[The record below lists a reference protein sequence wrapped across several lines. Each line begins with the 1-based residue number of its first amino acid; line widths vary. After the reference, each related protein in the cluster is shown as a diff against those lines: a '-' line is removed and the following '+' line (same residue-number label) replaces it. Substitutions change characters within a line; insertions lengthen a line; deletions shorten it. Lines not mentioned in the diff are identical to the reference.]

1 MLLYTKLFA
10 LFDKYGIKQVDL
22 KPYIGNETLRKLKLF
37 NTYQDENCK
46 KSSFCYGITL
56 EEINKQLLESA
67 ETPKITNSKGKEVN
81 HPYVNRTIDS
91 RTFDEIC
98 RWLTNLIREK
108 EGNPSILIQPDDIME
123 YVEDTPEV
131 LEVTKSKKQIS
142 D

>member
-10 LFDKYGIKQVDL
+10 LFDKYDIKQLDL
-22 KPYIGNETLRKLKLF
+22 KPYVGNETLRKLKLF
-37 NTYQDENCK
+37 NTYQECK
-46 KSSFCYGITL
+46 PSSFCHGITI
-56 EEINKQLLESA
+56 EEINNQLLESVV
-67 ETPKITNSKGKEVN
+67 TPKIINSKGKEVN

-108 EGNPSILIQPDDIME
+108 EGNPSILIQPVDIME

>member
-1 MLLYTKLFA
+1 MLLYSKLFA
-10 LFDKYGIKQVDL
+10 LFDKYNIKQVDL

-37 NTYQDENCK
+37 NTYRKGRD
-46 KSSFCYGITL
+46 SSFCYGITL

-67 ETPKITNSKGKEVN
+67 ETPKIINSKGKEVN

-108 EGNPSILIQPDDIME
+108 EGNPSILIQPNDIME

>member
-1 MLLYTKLFA
+1 M
-10 LFDKYGIKQVDL
+10 DL

>member
-10 LFDKYGIKQVDL
+10 LFDKYDIKQVDL

-56 EEINKQLLESA
+56 DEINKQLLESA

>member
-10 LFDKYGIKQVDL
+10 LFDKYNIKQVDL

-37 NTYQDENCK
+37 NTYHKCRE
-46 KSSFCYGITL
+46 SSFCYGITL
-56 EEINKQLLESA
+56 DEINKQLLESA
-67 ETPKITNSKGKEVN
+67 ATPKITNSKGKEVN
-81 HPYVNRTIDS
+81 HPYINRTIDS

-98 RWLTNLIREK
+98 RWLTTLIRKK

-131 LEVTKSKKQIS
+131 LEVIKSKKQIS

>member
-10 LFDKYGIKQVDL
+10 LFDKYDIKQVDL

>member
-10 LFDKYGIKQVDL
+10 LFDKYNIKQVDL

-37 NTYQDENCK
+37 NTYHECRE
-46 KSSFCYGITL
+46 SSFCYGITL
-56 EEINKQLLESA
+56 DEINKQLLESA
-67 ETPKITNSKGKEVN
+67 ATPKITNSKGKEVN

-123 YVEDTPEV
+123 YVEDAPEV
-131 LEVTKSKKQIS
+131 LEVIKSKKQIS

>member
-10 LFDKYGIKQVDL
+10 LFDKYDIKQLDL
-22 KPYIGNETLRKLKLF
+22 KPYVGNETLRKLKLF
-37 NTYQDENCK
+37 NTYQECK
-46 KSSFCYGITL
+46 PSSFCYGITI
-56 EEINKQLLESA
+56 EEINNQLLESVV
-67 ETPKITNSKGKEVN
+67 TPKIINSKGKEVN

-108 EGNPSILIQPDDIME
+108 EEDPSILIQPDDIME
-123 YVEDTPEV
+123 YVEDTPEI
-131 LEVTKSKKQIS
+131 LEVTKSKKQIA

>member
-1 MLLYTKLFA
+1 MILYTKLFA
-10 LFDKYGIKQVDL
+10 LFDKYDIKQVDL

>member
-10 LFDKYGIKQVDL
+10 LFDKYDIKQLDL
-22 KPYIGNETLRKLKLF
+22 KPYVGNETLRKLKLF
-37 NTYQDENCK
+37 NTYHDCK
-46 KSSFCYGITL
+46 TSSFCHGITI
-56 EEINKQLLESA
+56 EEINKQLLESVA
-67 ETPKITNSKGKEVN
+67 TPKIINSKGKEVN

-108 EGNPSILIQPDDIME
+108 EGDSSILIQPNDIME
-123 YVEDTPEV
+123 FVEDTPEV

>member
-10 LFDKYGIKQVDL
+10 LFDKYNIKQLDL
-22 KPYIGNETLRKLKLF
+22 KPYVGNETLRKLKLF
-37 NTYQDENCK
+37 NTYQGCK
-46 KSSFCYGITL
+46 QSSFCYGSTV

-67 ETPKITNSKGKEVN
+67 ETPQVINSKGKKVN

-108 EGNPSILIQPDDIME
+108 EGNASILIQPNDIME
-123 YVEDTPEV
+123 YIEDIPEV
-131 LEVTKSKKQIS
+131 LEVTKSKKQIN
-142 D
+142 

>member
-1 MLLYTKLFA
+1 MILYTKLFA
-10 LFDKYGIKQVDL
+10 LFDKYNVKQVDL

-37 NTYQDENCK
+37 NTYQKGRD
-46 KSSFCYGITL
+46 SSFCYGITI
-56 EEINKQLLESA
+56 EEINKQLLESVA
-67 ETPKITNSKGKEVN
+67 TPKIINSKGKEVN

-98 RWLTNLIREK
+98 RWLTDLIRKK

-123 YVEDTPEV
+123 YVEDSPEV

>member
-1 MLLYTKLFA
+1 MLLYSKLFA
-10 LFDKYGIKQVDL
+10 LFDKYDIKQVDL
-22 KPYIGNETLRKLKLF
+22 KPYIGNEKLRKLKLF

-46 KSSFCYGITL
+46 KSSFCYGVTL

>member
-1 MLLYTKLFA
+1 MLLYSKLFA
-10 LFDKYGIKQVDL
+10 LFDKYNIKQVDL

-67 ETPKITNSKGKEVN
+67 ETPKIINSKGKEVN

-108 EGNPSILIQPDDIME
+108 EGNPSILIQTDDIME

>member
-10 LFDKYGIKQVDL
+10 LFDKYDIKQLDL
-22 KPYIGNETLRKLKLF
+22 KPYVGNETQRKLKLF
-37 NTYQDENCK
+37 NTYQECK
-46 KSSFCYGITL
+46 ASSSCHGITI
-56 EEINKQLLESA
+56 EEINNQLLESVV
-67 ETPKITNSKGKEVN
+67 TPKIINSKGKEVN

-108 EGNPSILIQPDDIME
+108 EKNPSILIQPDDIME
-123 YVEDTPEV
+123 YVEDIPEV
-131 LEVTKSKKQIS
+131 LEVTKSKKQIA

>member
-1 MLLYTKLFA
+1 MLLYSKLFA
-10 LFDKYGIKQVDL
+10 LFDKYDIKQVDL

-46 KSSFCYGITL
+46 KSSFCYGVTL